1 MVLFPYYLRRAV
13 FRNTGIFLKTEI
25 FYILAIQK
33 SNSKIKKALTRENK
47 SDRIKN
53 DLWVILK

>member
-1 MVLFPYYLRRAV
+1 M
-13 FRNTGIFLKTEI
+13 KTEI